1 MSILIINLTLCWP
14 LVLAGQSA
22 PPVQKLQPGPVVKA
36 HRKPKPLPTGAATN
50 DWPAMLGP
58 THNAISAESPLAKNW
73 PVGGPPLVW
82 EMEAGTGYAAPAV
95 ASNRLIYFHR
105 IGDEQTVDCL
115 HPETGQPHWRFSYQ
129 SQYKD
134 RFGFNNGPRSSPV
147 IDEGRVFVIGPE
159 GKLHCLELATGRVVW
174 QRHPVKEYNITNTYF
189 GVGSTPLVDGDLL
202 IVAVGAP
209 GPGVVAYDKRNGK
222 VRWKAED
229 DWAASYASPIPGVIH
244 GSKRIFVFAGG
255 DSRPPTGGL
264 LSVNPL
270 NGRIDFRF
278 SWRAEPYASVNA
290 ASPVVIGNRVFI
302 SSAYKKGGVLLEI
315 QPDSS
320 AKPAWTTL
328 QLGAHWCTPVH
339 RDGYLYGF
347 DGDSQNDTALVCLD
361 LKDGHLVWRKQ
372 LEWRDE
378 VERNGEKTTMSL
390 GLMRGSL
397 LWADGHFLALGEM
410 GHLLW
415 LDLSPDGCKVM
426 ARTWLFPARE
436 SFTLPV
442 LSRGLL
448 YVTQNKEGFLDQ
460 SQERLLCYDL
470 RPVSH
475 APSGAKNGSAPQ

>member
-1 MSILIINLTLCWP
+1 VWPTL
-14 LVLAGQSA
+14 
-22 PPVQKLQPGPVVKA
+22 
-36 HRKPKPLPTGAATN
+36 
-50 DWPAMLGP
+50 LGP
-58 THNAISAESPLAKNW
+58 SHNAISTETPLAKNW
-73 PVGGPPLVW
+73 PAGGPALVW
-82 EMEAGTGYAAPAV
+82 EMAAGAGYAAPAV
-95 ASNRLIYFHR
+95 ASNRLVYFHR
-105 IGDEQTVDCL
+105 VGGEQTVDCL
-115 HPETGQPHWRFSYQ
+115 HPETGRPHWRFSYA

-159 GKLHCLELATGRVVW
+159 GKLHCLNLATGRVLW
-174 QRHPVKEYNITNTYF
+174 QRHPAKEYNITNTYF

-222 VRWKAED
+222 VRWKVED

-270 NGRIDFRF
+270 DGRIDFRF
-278 SWRAEPYASVNA
+278 PWRAKSYESVNA

-302 SSAYKKGGVLLEI
+302 STAYKKGGVLLEI
-315 QPDSS
+315 QPNGS
-320 AKPAWTTL
+320 ARVAWTTL
-328 QLGAHWCTPVH
+328 QLRAHWGTPIH

-347 DGDSQNDTALVCLD
+347 DGDSQNDTALVCID
-361 LKDGHLVWRKQ
+361 LKDGHVVWRKQ
-372 LEWRDE
+372 LEWRDD
-378 VERNGEKTTMSL
+378 VERNGEKTTMSF

-415 LDLSPDGCKVM
+415 LDLSPDGCQVL
-426 ARTWLFPARE
+426 ARAWLFPARE

-448 YVTQNKEGFLDQ
+448 YVTQNTKGFLDQ
-460 SQERLLCYDL
+460 SKERLLCYDL
-470 RPVSH
+470 RLVSP
-475 APSGAKNGSAPQ
+475 APSGVKKGSAPQ